1 MTSSCQE
8 AAKIRGTS
16 LPSLGRHHP
25 AWWSLFTEATVPREA
40 RTAITEKRCS
50 GSKKLRGSCKWQQH
64 PAEEAAPRGGT
75 QHSQNT
81 AL

>member
-25 AWWSLFTEATVPREA
+25 AQQSLFTEAAMPQRGRA
-40 RTAITEKRCS
+40 AITEKHCCRN
-50 GSKKLRGSCKWQQH
+50 KTFRGS
-64 PAEEAAPRGGT
+64 
-75 QHSQNT
+75 
-81 AL
+81 